1 MKNRDILEGLLF
13 STVELCLENKQEK
26 RETGKENLTPRS
38 LRFEVNDDNKKAGST
53 FPRSRPDSEKGKLV
67 RGPKKKNLVSSL
79 GYNICRKKTCTAT
92 FFFSTCFFF
101 RKIRNFFSKF
111 SDRAHIFRV
120 APSQRDKHRDT

>member
-1 MKNRDILEGLLF
+1 MEGLLF

-92 FFFSTCFFF
+92 FFSTCFFS
-101 RKIRNFFSKF
+101 KNQKKFSKF

-120 APSQRDKHRDT
+120 APSHRDKHRDT